1 MKNSIQTIALWV
13 FAFITLMT
21 GAQAAPYTPKE
32 MGEQTTWTR
41 QQILHCTQKETDAR
55 DQELIDQE
63 VLFLRFEHENR
74 DQLIKSTAMLND
86 EQTKAL
92 KNFRRSLLR
101 CRALS
106 KQFPLPSMVDVYQNY
121 YDQIDQ
127 IYDGLLEKKMTIGE
141 ANRKKVKLLEETQAR
156 WSVIEDSIRKNNA
169 TQ

>member
-1 MKNSIQTIALWV
+1 MKHSIQSIALW
-13 FAFITLMT
+13 FFTLITLIT
-21 GAQAAPYTPKE
+21 GVQAAPYTPKE
-32 MGEQTTWTR
+32 VGEQTAWTR

-55 DQELIDQE
+55 DQQLIDQE

-74 DQLIKSTAMLND
+74 DQLLKSTAMLND
-86 EQTKAL
+86 EQSKAL

-101 CRALS
+101 CRILS

-121 YDQIDQ
+121 YEQIDQ

-156 WSVIEDSIRKNNA
+156 WSAIEDSIRKSSA
-169 TQ
+169 QQ